1 MAEVFCTITIPRLSS
16 ALLIANAAGAI
27 QFVQVKNN
35 NAIINNSTPSLKNT
49 VPNMVGMGLKDALYT
64 LENAGLKTIITGKG
78 KVASQSLSAGTLFK
92 KGQTITLL
100 LN

>member
-1 MAEVFCTITIPRLSS
+1 MMNEHRDSRESRDSLDVI
-16 ALLIANAAGAI
+16 
-27 QFVQVKNN
+27 N